1 MEDLFLSFE
10 EKPIASASLGQVH
23 KARLKT
29 TGELVAVKVQHR
41 WIKENVNGDLTMIQF
56 GVDIAKAIFPNF
68 KYGWL
73 ADEFKT
79 RLPRELDFGIEA
91 ENAKRCAEI
100 FSGNK
105 KVSVPKVYNEYTQ
118 KRMLVM
124 SYESGFSVARVK
136 DMHA

>member
-1 MEDLFLSFE
+1 MRAPTTSFEDVKLIIEQESGCKMEDLFLSFE

-29 TGELVAVKVQHR
+29 TGEVVAVKVQHR
-41 WIKENVNGDLTMIQF
+41 WIKENVNGDLTMIQL

-79 RLPRELDFGIEA
+79 RLPRELDFAIEA
-91 ENAKRCAEI
+91 ENAKRCAQI

-105 KVSVPKVYNEYTQ
+105 KVSVPKVYDEYT
-118 KRMLVM
+118 
-124 SYESGFSVARVK
+124 
-136 DMHA
+136 